1 MIGVRGPRIPAHQ
14 ITTRNLGA
22 AYPFIAE
29 AGLGQ
34 RGVVIGDDLLGG
46 SFVFD
51 PFELYAQGVVSNP
64 NMVVFGQIGRGK
76 SAFVKTFLWRQAVFG
91 RKAWVVDP
99 KGEYGDLAAA
109 WGVRPVALRPGG
121 AIRLN
126 PLDPG
131 PGHGSGVDGEG
142 STARRQ
148 MELLSSLASACL
160 GRSLLPRERAALG
173 VALVSATERADVPTV
188 PSVVEELLA
197 PTAASAASLR
207 TELHELLEDGRDVAL
222 ELRRL
227 VHGDLCGMFDGPT
240 TSDLDLS
247 APLVV
252 LDLSALY
259 TSAALGILMACAT
272 AWLQAALARASS
284 SARGATVRTS
294 GQVFLVVD
302 EAWAI
307 LSNLGVARWLQSS
320 WKLSRAFGV
329 SNLAVLHRVSDL
341 RSVGASDSEQV
352 ALAQGLLADSET
364 RVIYAQSPGELA
376 LAGEL
381 LSLSATESD
390 LLPQLRR
397 GVALWKVGQRSF
409 LVQHRLSPMER
420 LLVDTDGAMT
430 SRQLVNGLTATVMPL
445 AFGGAVIAA
454 YSFRHG
460 GGPERRLTGRSR
472 GARWARRRDLGPL
485 LLPLRRP
492 HPGRLALGATAGG
505 GSPASGGGRTGAVV
519 GGGGADPE
527 REDQRPG
534 RAGHIGVGGTRAGGQ
549 RQERPAATHPTTPSR
564 IGPGVVHRSDP
575 VDRGTG
581 QRMDPARRLLGVA
594 EGATHGGRSVR
605 NRQSRRHDGRWGVL
619 VRHGGET
626 AGPAP
631 LRRGRE
637 WWLHGRRG
645 ALGRPAGGR

>member
-1 MIGVRGPRIPAHQ
+1 
-14 ITTRNLGA
+14 
-22 AYPFIAE
+22 
-29 AGLGQ
+29 
-34 RGVVIGDDLLGG
+34 
-46 SFVFD
+46 
-51 PFELYAQGVVSNP
+51 
-64 NMVVFGQIGRGK
+64 
-76 SAFVKTFLWRQAVFG
+76 
-91 RKAWVVDP
+91 VVDP

-121 AIRLN
+121 AVRLN

-131 PGHGSGVDGEG
+131 PSHGSGVDGEG

-259 TSAALGILMACAT
+259 ASAALGILRACAT

-329 SNLAVLHRVSDL
+329 SNVAVLHRVSDL

-420 LLVDTDGAMT
+420 LLVDTDG
-430 SRQLVNGLTATVMPL
+430 R
-445 AFGGAVIAA
+445 
-454 YSFRHG
+454 
-460 GGPERRLTGRSR
+460 
-472 GARWARRRDLGPL
+472 
-485 LLPLRRP
+485 
-492 HPGRLALGATAGG
+492 
-505 GSPASGGGRTGAVV
+505 
-519 GGGGADPE
+519 
-527 REDQRPG
+527 
-534 RAGHIGVGGTRAGGQ
+534 
-549 RQERPAATHPTTPSR
+549 
-564 IGPGVVHRSDP
+564 
-575 VDRGTG
+575 
-581 QRMDPARRLLGVA
+581 
-594 EGATHGGRSVR
+594 
-605 NRQSRRHDGRWGVL
+605 
-619 VRHGGET
+619 
-626 AGPAP
+626 
-631 LRRGRE
+631 
-637 WWLHGRRG
+637 
-645 ALGRPAGGR
+645 